1 MGLGVAT
8 MRMGDRC
15 RDGKAEAGARAVAG
29 PAAEAAERLEQPGYL
44 VGGDVLAAIGDGEFG
59 GACVCSGAGQYPAA
73 GIDADRFRG
82 VLRELRNLVP
92 MDVLEHSDGTWEIV
106 FGLPYT
112 NPPEPPQP
120 RPAEDRDDIGGVNP
134 FTMPGWESYSTWGLD
149 QPLGLTDQG
158 YLYAQLYL
166 NTDNPG
172 AAPRIWI
179 TPPRYAPVTLDQ
191 LAQAIATEIA
201 PYEPVPMP
209 PSAIRLWLVQ

>member
-1 MGLGVAT
+1 MDPYLTGTDMEGWVGQRAIAYVQERRLADPVAARVFLTVAERTAPSSFDDDDSPMGLLLSDA
-8 MRMGDRC
+8 DI
-15 RDGKAEAGARAVAG
+15 
-29 PAAEAAERLEQPGYL
+29 PG
-44 VGGDVLAAIGDGEFG
+44 LAARL
-59 GACVCSGAGQYPAA
+59 

-82 VLRELRNLVP
+82 VLRELRDLVP

-106 FGLPYT
+106 FGPPYT

-120 RPAEDRDDIGGVNP
+120 RPAEDGDDIGAVNP

-158 YLYAQLYL
+158 YLYVQLYL
-166 NTDNPG
+166 NTDDPG

-179 TPPRYAPVTLDQ
+179 TPPKYAPVTLDQ
-191 LAQAIATEIA
+191 LAQAIATETA

-209 PSAIRLWLVQ
+209 PSTIRLWLVQ